1 MKIFVPKGNVHLG
14 ASFREGTLKIPGDK
28 ITWSVEVSHFLP
40 WLPHMD
46 TIGTFMPK
54 CMNP

>member
-14 ASFREGTLKIPGDK
+14 ATIREGTLKIPGEK
-28 ITWSVEVSHFLP
+28 VTRSVEVYHFVP

-46 TIGTFMPK
+46 TIGTYMPK